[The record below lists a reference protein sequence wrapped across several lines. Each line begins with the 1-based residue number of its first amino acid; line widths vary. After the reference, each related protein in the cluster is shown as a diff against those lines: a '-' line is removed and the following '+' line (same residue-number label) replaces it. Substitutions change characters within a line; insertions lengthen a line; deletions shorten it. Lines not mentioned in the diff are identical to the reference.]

1 MMSELT
7 KNYDELVSERR
18 EKLEKQAAAI
28 GYDLDYQPVVQME
41 DIRLLPDSF
50 WHENRTKGWGGSNEG
65 VLNGLS
71 KYSSLPEVINEK
83 VLGKKVQVDE
93 DKQFIFDFG
102 HALEWVMLKYYAAMN
117 GFKYLTYTD
126 YFLIVRSNEDVHA
139 KYVWLKKAQENV
151 YSAVYRNKAEAED
164 LLRLVKKTFP
174 DAFIVEQESNDPKD
188 VRDITPEEH
197 ALYDSQGIVCV
208 DRRQY
213 INPNYPSML
222 GDMDG
227 LCLLPDGTRRG
238 IECKTYNHKKY
249 GSFNSGVLG
258 ESGTVKDEAYEYQV
272 RHYMAVC
279 NLDRFDIVACCGNN
293 PKELTVTTVYRDPEF
308 EKMICENAQES
319 WVKYI
324 DNLEDPDVDTL
335 SKEAEENLI
344 KSITPDDELSDEMIE
359 IPDSL
364 LSRLESIEKINE
376 SIKYKSAEIKQLE
389 EQVRA
394 LQLPI
399 EEQMAG
405 NKRGYMITGHD
416 YDYEFKFE
424 PSAGRSSFD
433 QKSLKADLPYI
444 WEKYRK
450 AAEPGNRIFKFFR
463 TKKRS

>member
-1 MMSELT
+1 M
-7 KNYDELVSERR
+7 
-18 EKLEKQAAAI
+18 
-28 GYDLDYQPVVQME
+28 
-41 DIRLLPDSF
+41 
-50 WHENRTKGWGGSNEG
+50 
-65 VLNGLS
+65 
-71 KYSSLPEVINEK
+71 
-83 VLGKKVQVDE
+83 
-93 DKQFIFDFG
+93 
-102 HALEWVMLKYYAAMN
+102 
-117 GFKYLTYTD
+117 
-126 YFLIVRSNEDVHA
+126 
-139 KYVWLKKAQENV
+139 
-151 YSAVYRNKAEAED
+151 
-164 LLRLVKKTFP
+164 
-174 DAFIVEQESNDPKD
+174 
-188 VRDITPEEH
+188 
-197 ALYDSQGIVCV
+197 
-208 DRRQY
+208 
-213 INPNYPSML
+213 
-222 GDMDG
+222 
-227 LCLLPDGTRRG
+227 
-238 IECKTYNHKKY
+238 
-249 GSFNSGVLG
+249 
-258 ESGTVKDEAYEYQV
+258 
-272 RHYMAVC
+272 
-279 NLDRFDIVACCGNN
+279 
-293 PKELTVTTVYRDPEF
+293 TTVYRDPEF

-324 DNLEDPDVDTL
+324 DNLEEPDVDTL

-344 KSITPDDELSDEMIE
+344 RSITPDDELSDEMIE